1 MKSLKDYIRLIE
13 SNSTVA
19 KAATQYNKGS
29 DLEVPNTV
37 SDFPAFIKHKNNIV
51 GYSTGRGTGQDA
63 SLVQKWLNDTGGYN
77 LKVDGQWGDK
87 TSSAM
92 SDMMNRAMSGEFKD
106 KIPAQ
111 RTQELPTK
119 PNTSNTDALRQ
130 KIQDKNKSKK
140 MDAWLRKNRREY

>member
-1 MKSLKDYIRLIE
+1 MKSLKEHIKLIE
-13 SNSTVA
+13 ASPDIS
-19 KAATQYNKGS
+19 AANQYSKGS

-37 SDFPAFIKHKNNIV
+37 ADFPAFIKHKNNIV

-106 KIPAQ
+106 KIPAPK
-111 RTQELPTK
+111 TQKLPTK